1 MDKTTVNEIIVFDL
15 KCQKLNLLKKTNM
28 ITKETYED
36 IRKKL
41 IEELHK

>member
-1 MDKTTVNEIIVFDL
+1 MNKTTEKEITEFDL
-15 KCQKLNLLKKTNM
+15 KCQKLNLLKKNNM
-28 ITKETYED
+28 ITKEAYED

>member
-1 MDKTTVNEIIVFDL
+1 MDKETEKEIIEFDL
-15 KCQKLNLLKKTNM
+15 KCQKLNLLKKNNM